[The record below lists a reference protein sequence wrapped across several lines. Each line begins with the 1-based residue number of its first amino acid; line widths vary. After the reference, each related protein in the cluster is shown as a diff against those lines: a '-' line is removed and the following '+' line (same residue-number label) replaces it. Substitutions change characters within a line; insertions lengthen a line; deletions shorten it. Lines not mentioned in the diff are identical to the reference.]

1 MLRAPI
7 SLARPR
13 DAASHT
19 YCTPTAHQ
27 DYFEIDIDIH
37 TWGAAPLSAF
47 NTLKGSLPSM
57 LLRGGVVIEADTDDE
72 MPENIL
78 AAVNITHI
86 DVNSAPPVASE
97 VAAFLNDQAN
107 HVPPLERLRRNGR
120 SSLLAHGPAG
130 AEPWETG
137 GEHSDHGG
145 LHSDPGDAAG
155 DTEEAA
161 GGGLTAPSTARSECP
176 DVSDSQHRGRL

>member
-1 MLRAPI
+1 
-7 SLARPR
+7 
-13 DAASHT
+13 
-19 YCTPTAHQ
+19 
-27 DYFEIDIDIH
+27 
-37 TWGAAPLSAF
+37 
-47 NTLKGSLPSM
+47 M

-120 SSLLAHGPAG
+120 SSLPAPG
-130 AEPWETG
+130 AVGTEPWETG
-137 GEHSDHGG
+137 GEHSDPGG
-145 LHSDPGDAAG
+145 LHSDPGDAPG
-155 DTEEAA
+155 DTEASTEEASA
-161 GGGLTAPSTARSECP
+161 GGLTAPSTARSECP